1 MAGSSSSKRS
11 KHSVDS
17 AKTCSGRPRKRRPTE
32 TEFDHELRLWL
43 KSKKSRKTHLD
54 TRVEAAQ
61 SDREIA
67 RGMGNTGR
75 SAGIILTGCNYAGH
89 WPIFRCP
96 INNILYGSTTR
107 VTKLRAVSR
116 SARAASENIAGTPT

>member
-1 MAGSSSSKRS
+1 MLCGRIQFLEMKRS
-11 KHSVDS
+11 KHSADS

-32 TEFDHELRLWL
+32 IEFDHELRLWL

-67 RGMGNTGR
+67 RAWM
-75 SAGIILTGCNYAGH
+75 
-89 WPIFRCP
+89 
-96 INNILYGSTTR
+96 
-107 VTKLRAVSR
+107 
-116 SARAASENIAGTPT
+116 

>member
-1 MAGSSSSKRS
+1 M
-11 KHSVDS
+11 
-17 AKTCSGRPRKRRPTE
+17 
-32 TEFDHELRLWL
+32 EFDHELRLWL

-67 RGMGNTGR
+67 RGMDVINTGR

-89 WPIFRCP
+89 CPNVIIFRCP
-96 INNILYGSTTR
+96 INNVLYGTTG
-107 VTKLRAVSR
+107 
-116 SARAASENIAGTPT
+116 IY

>member
-1 MAGSSSSKRS
+1 MLCGRIQFFEGFGGISPTHVSPTLHP
-11 KHSVDS
+11 KHSADS

-32 TEFDHELRLWL
+32 MEFDHELRLWL

-67 RGMGNTGR
+67 
-75 SAGIILTGCNYAGH
+75 
-89 WPIFRCP
+89 CP
-96 INNILYGSTTR
+96 WM
-107 VTKLRAVSR
+107 
-116 SARAASENIAGTPT
+116 